1 MRTIDL
7 DKNQRPIA
15 RYIRLKSLRD
25 VLQSAISGL
34 PVPLNTSPEHMG
46 RICGIVHP
54 AAVNKK
60 QRNEIMTPMQAIS
73 AEKHTGASVQGGGSA
88 EEMATEFN
96 DVFEDDYL
104 SDYFSET
111 GDSGY

>member
-7 DKNQRPIA
+7 VKNQRPIA

-25 VLQSAISGL
+25 VLQIAISGL

-60 QRNEIMTPMQAIS
+60 QRHKIMTPMQAIS
-73 AEKHTGASVQGGGSA
+73 AEKHTGPSVQGGGSA
-88 EEMATEFN
+88 EEMAAEFN
-96 DVFEDDYL
+96 DAVEDDYL
-104 SDYFSET
+104 SDYT
-111 GDSGY
+111 